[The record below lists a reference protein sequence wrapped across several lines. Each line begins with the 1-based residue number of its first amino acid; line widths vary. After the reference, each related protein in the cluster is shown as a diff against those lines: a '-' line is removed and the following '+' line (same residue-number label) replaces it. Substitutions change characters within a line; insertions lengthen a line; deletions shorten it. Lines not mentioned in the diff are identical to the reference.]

1 MQSEEQRLIEGLF
14 QRLKQAEQSAGPR
27 DVEADR
33 QIQGFVQQQPAAPYY
48 MAQSI
53 LIQEAALNRLGQQVQ
68 QLQNEVA
75 QLKAAAQQR
84 PASGGFLSGLFGA
97 GRQQPGAATWGSQ
110 PPQQPGASAWGSPSP
125 QQQQQQQAGY
135 SGYAQPYNAPRGG
148 GFLSGALQ
156 TAAGVAGGVVLGNM
170 LTNMFH
176 HSAPQ
181 EIVNIID
188 DPAASLSGASDPLL
202 NQDFNAD
209 NLDTFNNVSDS
220 HFFDQTDDGSNTDYN
235 DFGAD
240 DFSNDDDD
248 FI

>member
-110 PPQQPGASAWGSPSP
+110 PPQQPGASA
-125 QQQQQQQAGY
+125 
-135 SGYAQPYNAPRGG
+135 
-148 GFLSGALQ
+148 
-156 TAAGVAGGVVLGNM
+156 
-170 LTNMFH
+170 
-176 HSAPQ
+176 
-181 EIVNIID
+181 
-188 DPAASLSGASDPLL
+188 
-202 NQDFNAD
+202 
-209 NLDTFNNVSDS
+209 
-220 HFFDQTDDGSNTDYN
+220 
-235 DFGAD
+235 
-240 DFSNDDDD
+240 
-248 FI
+248 

>member
-14 QRLKQAEQSAGPR
+14 QRLKQAEQNAGPR
-27 DVEADR
+27 DMEADR
-33 QIQGFVQQQPAAPYY
+33 QIQSFVQQQPAAPYY
-48 MAQSI
+48 MAQSM
-53 LIQEAALNRLGQQVQ
+53 LIQEAALNRLNQQVQ

-75 QLKAAAQQR
+75 QLKATAQQR
-84 PASGGFLSGLFGA
+84 PAGGGFLSGLFGT
-97 GRQQPGAATWGSQ
+97 GRQTPSTPAWGNQPSQQQAAPAWGNP
-110 PPQQPGASAWGSPSP
+110 PPQQP
-125 QQQQQQQAGY
+125 AGY
-135 SGYAQPYNAPRGG
+135 SGYAQQYNTPRGG

-176 HSAPQ
+176 QSAPQ

-188 DPAASLSGASDPLL
+188 DPAASLTGGSDPLL

-220 HFFDQTDDGSNTDYN
+220 HFVDQNDGLGNTDYN